1 MKKKLIF
8 PLIIVAVL
16 VTVIT
21 SVIFIQYFST
31 SISSSKCVEYCQE
44 NTERTATI
52 FECVSGDPRYSETY
66 TYWVAGNGDS
76 TKPQEIFIFKEKF
89 LMNEFDFMRCEFV
102 ASSTQS
108 ESLADDKGVGS
119 IQFFTY
125 NDNNEKENE
134 ATRLY
139 YGSLNELDVFW
150 YECTVSVSGKN
161 ETFKGKVMRNE
172 NAWMLRS
179 FDISETG
186 NIVDLK
192 LYDYD
197 RNLLYES

>member
-1 MKKKLIF
+1 MKKIL
-8 PLIIVAVL
+8 LLLLAIVV
-16 VTVIT
+16 VVT
-21 SVIFIQYFST
+21 SVVFIQYFST
-31 SISSSKCVEYCQE
+31 SIPGEKCVEYCKE
-44 NTERTATI
+44 NTERNATI
-52 FECVSGDPRYSETY
+52 FECVSGDPRYTESY
-66 TYWVAGNGDS
+66 LYWVAGDGDS

-89 LMNEFDFMRCEFV
+89 LLNEFDFLRREFV

-108 ESLADDKGVGS
+108 ESLEDDKGVKS
-119 IQFFTY
+119 FEFITY
-125 NDNNEKENE
+125 DDESKKEDV

-150 YECTVSVSGKN
+150 YECTVLLSGKK
-161 ETFKGKVMRNE
+161 ETFEGKVMRND
-172 NAWMLRS
+172 NTWMLRS

-186 NIVDLK
+186 NIIDLK